1 MLIHR
6 YKILVM
12 VGENKPVD
20 KLFMI
25 WPPTRQDM
33 RTIWVVSLVMSRN
46 SALSRHV
53 PTNFQCYAALK
64 DGINVFP
71 CISPCIS
78 HESGSCG
85 QDHPRR
91 SWVCQHVAGFA
102 DNVIQF
108 EPKVSLYTT
117 LVLLENTFQI

>member
-1 MLIHR
+1 MSTTGVLIYR

-12 VGENKPVD
+12 VGENKPLD
-20 KLFMI
+20 DLFMI

-33 RTIWVVSLVMSRN
+33 QTIWVVSLVMSKN

-71 CISPCIS
+71 CIS
-78 HESGSCG
+78 
-85 QDHPRR
+85 
-91 SWVCQHVAGFA
+91 HVFPMSQAAVAKIIREGAGYATRCRFC
-102 DNVIQF
+102 
-108 EPKVSLYTT
+108 
-117 LVLLENTFQI
+117 